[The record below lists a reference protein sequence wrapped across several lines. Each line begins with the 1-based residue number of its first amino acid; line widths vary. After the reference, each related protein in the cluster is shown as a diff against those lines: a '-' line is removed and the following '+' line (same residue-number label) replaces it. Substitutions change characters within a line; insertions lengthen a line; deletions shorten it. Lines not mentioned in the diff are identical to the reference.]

1 MDKKKKKI
9 GLIIGSGQL
18 AIYCIEQLIFK
29 GYNPTI
35 IRLPCSTIKLEK
47 SVDSFQMK
55 FEEINDMFSFLKKRN
70 IKELALIGYMQRP
83 KIDVSEISFE
93 SKRILLEVLPLLS
106 KGDGVIFNA
115 VSQMIVRQGFNLIK
129 VQDLLPELTMPSGR
143 YGSFFNEREYLED
156 LNFGLILFQSYSKLD
171 VGQSLIFQKGHCL
184 GMETITGTNEM
195 INAVINYRTFKKR
208 VLNENSSGGIL
219 IKGSK
224 PHQTLD
230 IDTPVIGP
238 DTIQL
243 AKKAKLSGLVIESDT
258 VILVNKELIIKLLK
272 RYNMFLI
279 AKTFE

>member
-1 MDKKKKKI
+1 
-9 GLIIGSGQL
+9 
-18 AIYCIEQLIFK
+18 
-29 GYNPTI
+29 
-35 IRLPCSTIKLEK
+35 
-47 SVDSFQMK
+47 MK

-70 IKELALIGYMQRP
+70 IKELALIGYKQWP

-143 YGSFFNEREYLED
+143 YGSFFNERENLED

-195 INAVINYRTFKKR
+195 INAVINYRTSKKR

-238 DTIQL
+238 ETIQL
-243 AKKAKLSGLVIESDT
+243 ANKAKLSGLAIESNK
-258 VILVNKELIIKLLK
+258 VILVNKELIIKL
-272 RYNMFLI
+272 I
-279 AKTFE
+279 